1 MTDPETTPSFIV
13 NGCTCTELFAGSNAV
28 SGKFVLLQQDPK
40 DQLNARAV
48 GLVEVNGFA
57 DPAIQEKLEE
67 LMSLMERDVMGTFSE
82 GTPGE

>member
-1 MTDPETTPSFIV
+1 M
-13 NGCTCTELFAGSNAV
+13 
-28 SGKFVLLQQDPK
+28 LLQQDPK